1 MSLVCEVSK
10 GGKHEMVLSEDEL
23 SKEAH
28 QSLFRFE
35 DEHYLL
41 CNGDAFEGLTRA
53 LKSGAIK
60 VHLSGSWRWI
70 LGFATGTRE
79 LKRGDVFYL
88 LKSCGVTEEEL
99 RPFREADV
107 EDLFHFLYYGKRF
120 EVLRKVCHRA
130 KNRTEQMLN
139 RQGVSI
145 HCHIVSS
152 LTSQIV
158 ASSL

>member
-1 MSLVCEVSK
+1 MSLVCEITES
-10 GGKHEMVLSEDEL
+10 GKHEIVVSEDEL

-28 QSLFRFE
+28 QSLFRFK

-41 CNGDAFEGLTRA
+41 CDGDGFESLRGA
-53 LKSGAIK
+53 LSRGAIK
-60 VHLSGSWRWI
+60 VHLSGSWTWI
-70 LGFATGTRE
+70 LSFAVGKRE

-88 LKSCGVTEEEL
+88 LKSCGVSEEEL
-99 RPFREADV
+99 MPFREADV
-107 EDLFHFLYYGKRF
+107 EDIFHFLYYGKRF

-130 KNRTEQMLN
+130 KNMTEQMLGK
-139 RQGVSI
+139 QGVSI

-152 LTSQIV
+152 ITTQIV